1 LYIKA
6 PQGQPFDGSS
16 ASPQRAAGQK
26 GKTMETL
33 NSDLKETV
41 PAPASVPAPVA
52 SIPEVAAAPAVI
64 VAPAVNAAP
73 APVATVK
80 GEMPKTTG
88 KTPGGW
94 NRFAGYN
101 PNDAKN
107 KKNDRR
113 GDSSKGR
120 R

>member
-1 LYIKA
+1 MDIV
-6 PQGQPFDGSS
+6 
-16 ASPQRAAGQK
+16 
-26 GKTMETL
+26 
-33 NSDLKETV
+33 NSEIKETAPV
-41 PAPASVPAPVA
+41 PESVPAPVA
-52 SIPEVAAAPAVI
+52 STPEVPAPPT
-64 VAPAVNAAP
+64 APPAPVTTATAAP
-73 APVATVK
+73 APAPAVPVVK
-80 GEMPKTTG
+80 GEIPKTTG